1 MMTTGFPAISRLAI
15 LSGNSSAS
23 SMKTLEI
30 SLRMLCSAATFNIS
44 SISFTL
50 ECSDP
55 FTTISRNTKLKASNV
70 KPDSGKPKTTAVA
83 RGWSCCHD
91 LP

>member
-1 MMTTGFPAISRLAI
+1 MTTGLPAISLWAF
-15 LSGNSSAS
+15 LSGKSSAS
-23 SMKTLEI
+23 SMEIFEI

-44 SISFTL
+44 SMSSTL

-70 KPDSGKPKTTAVA
+70 KPDSGKPKT
-83 RGWSCCHD
+83 
-91 LP
+91 P